1 MFYSLILYIY
11 LYVVSEDTQEDCQM
25 EIAPE
30 NEDVSNQDELSTDQS
45 QNLSEHL
52 NKGK

>member
-1 MFYSLILYIY
+1 MFYSLILYVY
-11 LYVVSEDTQEDCQM
+11 LFVVSADTQEDCQM

-30 NEDVSNQDELSTDQS
+30 NEDVSKQDELSTDPS
-45 QNLSEHL
+45 QHLSEHL